1 MRCLL
6 ALTLLL
12 LPAFSYGANFD
23 IGISANSTMTFAP
36 FTYLRSLVYNTADS
50 ALYVLDADDENL
62 MYHKDGKWFQRYTI
76 TNGKRLAVYGSDIYG
91 TTGRNIKK
99 FPAGTSVEVDAHVP
113 YGLWVEKDYYY
124 ISDTENSK
132 IFVVD
137 RLGSTI
143 RTIGGP
149 GIGDMM
155 FGFPAD
161 LYMHDGILYVADT
174 QGLKITAI
182 DTRSD
187 FQFVRTYTN
196 TVTGTGFKGPSG
208 VYVDDEYIYVADKDG
223 NKIAVLTKDG
233 YTLYEYTVKSP
244 TDIIK
249 VGDTIYAT
257 QGMEKTV
264 FTGTFHSD
272 DLASY
277 IMARSAML
285 AYPVE
290 RMERLNY
297 LGRNYGVKFN
307 YSDKE
312 AADYKEANFAFSL
325 GLLGRSYY
333 LMDGL
338 DSEWIGNYNAGLEA
352 LVLPAEKAAAEK
364 KLNETKKN
372 VTSPLEEGK
381 PSVPGSSGS
390 AKANTTGQDTGGTQT
405 QAGTGQASGT
415 ALDGEAQQP
424 MPDRQE
430 NGGDPWIRILLYCL
444 IAILTVGAIGAIYYF
459 LIRDSKGR

>member
-1 MRCLL
+1 MRCLH
-6 ALTLLL
+6 AFALLL
-12 LPAFSYGANFD
+12 LLAISHGTQFD
-23 IGISANSTMTFAP
+23 IGISANSSMTFAP
-36 FTYLRSLVYNTADS
+36 FTYLRSLIYNPADS

-76 TNGKRLAVYGSDIYG
+76 TNGKRLAVYESDVYG

-143 RTIGGP
+143 RTLGGA

-161 LYMHDGILYVADT
+161 LHMHDGILYVADT

-208 VYVDDEYIYVADKDG
+208 VYVDDDYIYVADKDG

-272 DLASY
+272 DLSSY
-277 IMARSAML
+277 IMAGSAAL
-285 AYPVE
+285 SYPIE
-290 RMERLNY
+290 RMERLNH

-307 YSDKE
+307 YSDRE

-333 LMDGL
+333 LLDGL
-338 DSEWIGNYNAGLEA
+338 DGEWIEQYNAGLEA

-364 KLNETKKN
+364 RINGTGKN

-381 PSVPGSSGS
+381 PSVPGSPGVEG
-390 AKANTTGQDTGGTQT
+390 ANSTGQDAGGT
-405 QAGTGQASGT
+405 GRDTGA
-415 ALDGEAQQP
+415 AQPEEIQKP
-424 MPDRQE
+424 MPGQQE
-430 NGGDPWIRILLYCL
+430 NGDGDSWVRILLYAL
-444 IAILTVGAIGAIYYF
+444 ISVFAVGAIGAIYYF
-459 LIRDSKGR
+459 LIRDPKGR